1 MCVYPGNRHECYPGF
16 YKSRYNLD
24 GHGIARFTR
33 SARKGCFSSYV
44 ITPDGITKADS
55 SFRSADING
64 GGGFAAIGDS
74 RVFGNSK
81 SPR

>member
-1 MCVYPGNRHECYPGF
+1 MCVYPGNRYECYPGF

-55 SFRSADING
+55 SFRDPIQ
-64 GGGFAAIGDS
+64 
-74 RVFGNSK
+74 
-81 SPR
+81 